1 MLGIPGT
8 LIPPSLLPSN
18 LCPTLSSPPL
28 FHSLLHSSSC
38 FHRFPLS
45 LSFFLFFYLSF
56 FFFVRS
62 TSIIFLSRRLFARE
76 ITFLCPDH
84 CPLHLCFFVQQSFS
98 LSLFLSTP
106 PPVANISLVA
116 FFRQCSIYYHPSR
129 VASREFVD
137 LYYFPRLS
145 TFPFFCPRIRYF
157 VIPENNKVLFMFYPR
172 LLFYLLLKG
181 DVNIEIKS

>member
-18 LCPTLSSPPL
+18 LCPTLSSPSL
-28 FHSLLHSSSC
+28 FHPLLRSPSY
-38 FHRFPLS
+38 FHRYILF
-45 LSFFLFFYLSF
+45 LSFSLFFNLSF

-98 LSLFLSTP
+98 LSLSLYSSTGRKYFSRRLF
-106 PPVANISLVA
+106 PPVLNLL
-116 FFRQCSIYYHPSR
+116 PSESRR
-129 VASREFVD
+129 VARIRRPLLLSSSVD
-137 LYYFPRLS
+137 
-145 TFPFFCPRIRYF
+145 FPFFLPTYSILCDTG
-157 VIPENNKVLFMFYPR
+157 E
-172 LLFYLLLKG
+172 
-181 DVNIEIKS
+181 

>member
-18 LCPTLSSPPL
+18 LCPTLSSPSL
-28 FHSLLHSSSC
+28 FHPLLRSPSY
-38 FHRFPLS
+38 FHRFFLS
-45 LSFFLFFYLSF
+45 LSFSLFFYLSF

-98 LSLFLSTP
+98 LSLSSSLLLRRSQIFLSSPFSASAQSTT
-106 PPVANISLVA
+106 I
-116 FFRQCSIYYHPSR
+116 R
-129 VASREFVD
+129 VASRRANSSTSTTFLVC
-137 LYYFPRLS
+137 RLS
-145 TFPFFCPRIRYF
+145 
-157 VIPENNKVLFMFYPR
+157 LFSAHVFDT
-172 LLFYLLLKG
+172 L
-181 DVNIEIKS
+181 